1 MSLSA
6 ESLNLRRK
14 RTATERV
21 MNNGDPLVVRK
32 RAREATI
39 APVPK
44 NGRNVSLDC
53 FFKAFL

>member
-14 RTATERV
+14 HTATEHV

-32 RAREATI
+32 RACEATI
-39 APVPK
+39 TPVPK

-53 FFKAFL
+53 FFKSFL